1 MYFAIYVPYVISGVA
16 SFVLRAHRDTHNV
29 TIIHMITNLY
39 SHSKQTIGSLSEDIA
54 HTKVVV
60 LAQYRI

>member
-29 TIIHMITNLY
+29 TIIHLITNLY
-39 SHSKQTIGSLSEDIA
+39 SHNKQTICSLSEDYGRFD
-54 HTKVVV
+54 HH
-60 LAQYRI
+60 